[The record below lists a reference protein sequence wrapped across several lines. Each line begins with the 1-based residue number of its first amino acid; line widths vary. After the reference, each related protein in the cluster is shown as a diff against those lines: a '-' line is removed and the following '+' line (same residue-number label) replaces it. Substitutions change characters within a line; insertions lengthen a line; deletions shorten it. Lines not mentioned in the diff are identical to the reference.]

1 MGDLLADRADSDRV
15 RPDSAPIR
23 PPSGAGGAPFPEA
36 RHRGRKGYT
45 IVYPQTNRKGPLQG
59 LPPRTVPR
67 IDPAHAM
74 AHVGQQGRPVRHR
87 RGLRRGLRA
96 GGSASTA
103 ATGWAPRG
111 RLSARR
117 RRVEQQFLLRG
128 RSPNMLRQPV
138 KRGSS
143 GAAGVGVDRTVA
155 GGAQRPRQGAPF
167 RAAHHGECCRVP
179 LARRALPSRAP
190 SRTCSRARSASASRS

>member
-36 RHRGRKGYT
+36 RHRGARGT
-45 IVYPQTNRKGPLQG
+45 QLCTPQTNRKGPLQG

-74 AHVGQQGRPVRHR
+74 AKRRAAGPASPSPAAPSPWLAGRRLGFHGGHR
-87 RGLRRGLRA
+87 MGAA
-96 GGSASTA
+96 GPSQR
-103 ATGWAPRG
+103 PPP
-111 RLSARR
+111 ARR
-117 RRVEQQFLLRG
+117 TAVSVAR

-167 RAAHHGECCRVP
+167 RAAHRGERCRVP

-190 SRTCSRARSASASRS
+190 SRTCSRARAASASRS

>member
-1 MGDLLADRADSDRV
+1 MGDLLADHADSDRV

-36 RHRGRKGYT
+36 RHRGARGTQLCAPKQTEKARSKGY
-45 IVYPQTNRKGPLQG
+45 
-59 LPPRTVPR
+59 PPGRSRGSILRTLWR
-67 IDPAHAM
+67 N
-74 AHVGQQGRPVRHR
+74 VGQQGRPVRHR
-87 RGLRRGLRA
+87 RRRRRGLRA

-103 ATGWAPRG
+103 ATGWAQRG

-138 KRGSS
+138 KLGSS
-143 GAAGVGVDRTVA
+143 GAAGGGVDRTVA

-179 LARRALPSRAP
+179 LSRRALPSRAP
-190 SRTCSRARSASASRS
+190 SRTCSRARAASASRS